1 VNVFIND
8 MQVNYQNAP
17 TGALQKTSDLTN
29 DMLAIK
35 SKSEAETQTM
45 AVVLYY
51 LDPSEKFLLPE
62 TRNIAFENKNYASAI
77 VKALIRGPENTY
89 NHMPVIDKSI
99 ELISDPEVLTQDG
112 KKILKMDFNKIP
124 VVFTK
129 EFLDGE
135 KMALAALA
143 NSIIGFIPDIS
154 GITIYVNGEPTE
166 ENKIYTLNDF
176 QNLKGNSTLLY
187 LPNSSYT
194 LLSGVERIVEQSK
207 VGFASTLL
215 EELAK
220 GPVNTDNK
228 ELWPAFPSGV
238 SLQDIKEVYIAD
250 DMIVVDFEPSI
261 IQKLQGISD
270 TDEFIFIYSIVNTL
284 SQIGRI
290 KSVQFLVDGQRVQT
304 LGSGILNVIDPI
316 LKNPGIIKY

>member
-1 VNVFIND
+1 
-8 MQVNYQNAP
+8 
-17 TGALQKTSDLTN
+17 
-29 DMLAIK
+29 
-35 SKSEAETQTM
+35 
-45 AVVLYY
+45 
-51 LDPSEKFLLPE
+51 
-62 TRNIAFENKNYASAI
+62 
-77 VKALIRGPENTY
+77 
-89 NHMPVIDKSI
+89 
-99 ELISDPEVLTQDG
+99 
-112 KKILKMDFNKIP
+112 ILKMDFNKIP

-154 GITIYVNGEPTE
+154 GITVYVNGEPTE